1 MNLLDAVHAFI
12 LRRERNP
19 APPRIGDG
27 SHRRAEREADLRS
40 TNQTLYKGKEVTEV
54 SRQSLRAAARA
65 QAKVARARDKVI
77 ERKQAAQELKVRQ
90 NAREKRELLGASEF
104 QPFPL
109 VNVMG
114 KYRNTKGWYSR
125 RHPNRVMS

>member
-1 MNLLDAVHAFI
+1 MNLFEAVCAFM
-12 LRRERNP
+12 LRRERTP

-27 SHRRAEREADLRS
+27 TRRRVEREGDLRT
-40 TNQTLYKGKEVTEV
+40 TNRALYKGKEVTEA
-54 SRQSLRAAARA
+54 SRQSLRAAVRE
-65 QAKVARARDKVI
+65 QAKIDRARDKVL
-77 ERKQAAQELKVRQ
+77 ERKHAAQALKARQ
-90 NAREKRELLGASEF
+90 KARDEAIANGAPEF

-125 RHPNRVMS
+125 RHPNRVVS